1 LTYAVTV
8 YVSALIKNLYSIFTK
23 YIEQTPGHRFKKRNA
38 NKCHSCSLNAYEE
51 AAYRVLTNHA
61 FTSRRLSKRTGRL
74 LLFFSKPC
82 RSILGNKTRSVPV
95 GSRNRR
101 SRRQKCEADGGLTR
115 KDLQPSPI
123 FFGVN
128 PHGMNYPGFRITD
141 SACSIMGRVY
151 TLWSHLFKPMKPYK
165 RLACLVTLIIACG
178 HPLSADTVS
187 VTATATTSATATE
200 FRSWVDV
207 RGRTIA
213 ARFVRMVSP
222 TTVEIEH
229 KDTKLLYSV
238 PVAQLSANDQK
249 YIAEAS
255 SRAAIAAL
263 NAANKDNAVLKDAD
277 EAVWTLLQSAG
288 SQSSLQTNMQFGLML
303 ELINKRLAVQQI
315 VASSG
320 ETLSIR
326 TEPAELAE
334 RISVPRDMPR
344 MSMDKFVTTVAE
356 ANSIAVK
363 VDSAGLIVLIDK
375 ALDNHLNDPKPT
387 EYDFYKNVTLAKSP

>member
-1 LTYAVTV
+1 
-8 YVSALIKNLYSIFTK
+8 
-23 YIEQTPGHRFKKRNA
+23 
-38 NKCHSCSLNAYEE
+38 
-51 AAYRVLTNHA
+51 
-61 FTSRRLSKRTGRL
+61 
-74 LLFFSKPC
+74 
-82 RSILGNKTRSVPV
+82 
-95 GSRNRR
+95 
-101 SRRQKCEADGGLTR
+101 
-115 KDLQPSPI
+115 
-123 FFGVN
+123 
-128 PHGMNYPGFRITD
+128 
-141 SACSIMGRVY
+141 
-151 TLWSHLFKPMKPYK
+151 MKPYK

-187 VTATATTSATATE
+187 VTSTE

-213 ARFVRMVSP
+213 ARFVRMVNP

-229 KDTKLLYSV
+229 KETKLLYSV

-277 EAVWTLLQSAG
+277 EAVWTLLQGAG

-315 VASSG
+315 TASSG

-375 ALDNHLNDPKPT
+375 ALDNHLKDTKPT
-387 EYDFYKNVTLAKSP
+387 EYDFYKAVTLAKSP